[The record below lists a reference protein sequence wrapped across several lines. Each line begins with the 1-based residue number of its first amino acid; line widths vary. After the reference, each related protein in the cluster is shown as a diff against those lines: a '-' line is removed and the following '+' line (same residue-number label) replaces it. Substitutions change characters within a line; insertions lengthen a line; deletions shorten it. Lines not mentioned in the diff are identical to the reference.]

1 MKTKQSITS
10 RLHAGR
16 AFLSAAFLIIVALLP
31 QTTRAAHPNE
41 TYTIN
46 VTYHRYDGQVGH
58 DGHGGHIYRVKV
70 HHGHHFYYV
79 YLHSALPQLKGHMH
93 HKVRVLVDRRSQR
106 WLQLSVH
113 GNSARIHKVARI
125 AQVHH

>member
-58 DGHGGHIYRVKV
+58 DGNGGHIYRVKV
-70 HHGHHFYYV
+70 QHGHHFYYV
-79 YLHSALPQLKGHMH
+79 YLHNALPQLKGHMH
-93 HKVRVLVDRRSQR
+93 QKVSVVVSRASDR
-106 WLQLSVH
+106 WLTLTVH
-113 GNSARIHKVARI
+113 GKSARIHKVTRI
-125 AQVHH
+125 AKAHH